1 MTVKNA
7 RLIEGPIQKTLIKL
21 TIPMILGTLGMVIFN
36 LADTFFVGQLGTNQL
51 AALSFTFPVV
61 LVVSSIAMGLGIGA
75 SAVISRAIGEGN
87 YDKVKRLTT
96 DSLTLSLIFVGFF
109 ALFGLFTVNPLF
121 RLLGASGEVLS
132 YISQYMTIWYFGVI
146 FVVIPMV
153 GNNAIRATGDTKT
166 PGLIMVFAAF
176 INIIL
181 DPILIFGIGPFPRL
195 EIAGAAIATVIARAS
210 TLILSLLVL
219 TLREKIIT
227 IKIPEF
233 REVIESW
240 KQILYIG
247 LPTATTRIVIPLGAG
262 VILSIV
268 ATYGSEAVAGFGV
281 ATRIEFFA
289 LTVVM
294 SLASVLGP
302 FVGQNWGADKF
313 DRIKSG
319 MKFSYKFSLVW
330 GFFIFLMFAIFGSK
344 IGSFFSND
352 PNVIFVTS
360 LYLLIVPI
368 GYGLY
373 GILVMATS
381 AMSVLKKP
389 MDAAILTLTQTFL
402 LYIPMAYIGSYFFGF
417 GGVFAALPI
426 SYFIVGIISN
436 FVLNR
441 IVLSRENSKETGAII
456 RGAGLRP

>member
-1 MTVKNA
+1 MAVKNA
-7 RLIEGPIQKTLIKL
+7 RLVEGQIQKTLIKL
-21 TIPMILGTLGMVIFN
+21 TIPMMLGTLGMVIFN
-36 LADTFFVGQLGTNQL
+36 LSDTYFVGQLGTNQL

-61 LVVSSIAMGLGIGA
+61 LVINSIAMGLGIGA

-87 YDKVKRLTT
+87 FDKVKRLTT
-96 DSLTLSLIFVGFF
+96 DSMTLSLIFVGFF

-132 YISQYMTIWYFGVI
+132 YVSQYMTIWYFGVI

-153 GNNAIRATGDTKT
+153 GNNAIRASGDTKT

-176 INIIL
+176 VNIIL

-219 TLREKIIT
+219 TLKEKMIT
-227 IKIPEF
+227 IKIPDF
-233 REVIESW
+233 RTIVESW

-247 LPTATTRIVIPLGAG
+247 LPTAATRIVIPLGAG

-268 ATYGSEAVAGFGV
+268 STYGSEAVAGFGV

-294 SLASVLGP
+294 ALSSVLGP
-302 FVGQNWGADKF
+302 FVGQNWGAGKF

-319 MKFSYKFSLVW
+319 MKFSYKFSLIW
-330 GFFIFLMFAIFGSK
+330 GFFIFLILAIFGSR
-344 IGSFFSND
+344 IGSFFSDD
-352 PNVIFVTS
+352 PNVISVTG
-360 LYLLIVPI
+360 LYLLIIPI
-368 GYGLY
+368 GYSLY

-389 MDAAILTLTQTFL
+389 IHAAVLTLTQTFL
-402 LYIPMAYIGSYFFGF
+402 LYIPIAYIGSYFFALR
-417 GGVFAALPI
+417 GVFTALTI
-426 SYFIVGIISN
+426 SYFVSGIISK
-436 FVLNR
+436 FVLNK
-441 IVLSRENSKETGAII
+441 IILSKEKSNTATS
-456 RGAGLRP
+456 PQ

>member
-1 MTVKNA
+1 MATKNA
-7 RLIEGPIQKTLIKL
+7 RLIEGSIQKTLIKL
-21 TIPMILGTLGMVIFN
+21 TIPMILGTLGIVIFN
-36 LADTFFVGQLGTNQL
+36 LTDTYFVGQLGTNHL

-61 LVVSSIAMGLGIGA
+61 MVISSIAMGLGIGA

-87 YDKVKRLTT
+87 FDKVKRLTT

-109 ALFGLFTVNPLF
+109 ALFGLFTINPLF
-121 RLLGASGEVLS
+121 DLLGASGEVLS
-132 YISQYMTIWYFGVI
+132 LIIQYMTIWYFGVI

-176 INIIL
+176 VNIIL

-195 EIAGAAIATVIARAS
+195 EIAGAALATVIARAS
-210 TLILSLLVL
+210 TLVLSLWIL
-219 TLREKIIT
+219 TFREKMVT
-227 IKIPEF
+227 IKITEF
-233 REVIESW
+233 KAVTESW

-247 LPTATTRIVIPLGAG
+247 LPTAATKIVIPIGAG

-268 ATYGSEAVAGFGV
+268 ATFGSEAVAGFGV

-294 SLASVLGP
+294 SLASILGP
-302 FVGQNWGADKF
+302 FVGQNWGAGKF

-330 GFFIFLMFAIFGSK
+330 GFLIFLILAILGGR
-344 IGSFFSND
+344 IGSFFSDD
-352 PNVIFVTS
+352 PNVISVTS
-360 LYLLIVPI
+360 LYLLIIPI

-373 GILVMATS
+373 GVLIMATS

-389 MDAAILTLTQTFL
+389 IHAAILTLSQTFL
-402 LYIPMAYIGSYFFGF
+402 LYIPMAYIGSYFFGLW
-417 GGVFAALPI
+417 GVFAALPI
-426 SYFIVGIISN
+426 SYLIAGFISN
-436 FVLNR
+436 FVLN
-441 IVLSRENSKETGAII
+441 KII
-456 RGAGLRP
+456 LTTEKSNTVSSTS

>member
-1 MTVKNA
+1 MAAKNA
-7 RLIEGPIQKTLIKL
+7 KLIEGPIQKTLIRL
-21 TIPMILGTLGMVIFN
+21 TIPMILGTLGLVIFN
-36 LADTFFVGQLGTNQL
+36 LADTYFVGQLGTNQL

-61 LVVSSIAMGLGIGA
+61 MVINSIAMGLGIGA
-75 SAVISRAIGEGN
+75 SAVISHAIGEGN
-87 YDKVKRLTT
+87 YKKVKRLTT

-109 ALFGLFTVNPLF
+109 ALFGLFTVHPLF

-132 YISQYMTIWYFGVI
+132 YISQYMTIWYFGVV

-176 INIIL
+176 VNIVL

-195 EIAGAAIATVIARAS
+195 EIAGAAIATVLARAS
-210 TLILSLLVL
+210 TLVLSLLVL
-219 TLREKIIT
+219 SFKDKMIT
-227 IKIPEF
+227 IKMPEF
-233 REVIESW
+233 RAVVESW

-268 ATYGSEAVAGFGV
+268 ATYGYDAVAGFGV

-302 FVGQNWGADKF
+302 FVGQNWGSGKF

-319 MKFSYKFSLVW
+319 MKFSYKFSLIW
-330 GFFIFLMFAIFGSK
+330 GLFIFLILAIFGSR
-344 IGSFFSND
+344 IGSFFSDN
-352 PNVIFVTS
+352 PNVISVTS
-360 LYLLIVPI
+360 LYLLVIPI

-373 GILVMATS
+373 GILVMTTS

-389 MDAAILTLTQTFL
+389 LHAAILTLTQTFL
-402 LYIPMAYIGSYFFGF
+402 LYIPMAYIGSYFFGLW
-417 GGVFAALPI
+417 GVFAALPI
-426 SYFIVGIISN
+426 SYFIASIISN

-441 IVLSRENSKETGAII
+441 IVLSREKSNIANSPT
-456 RGAGLRP
+456 

>member
-1 MTVKNA
+1 MVVKNA
-7 RLIEGPIQKTLIKL
+7 RLIEGPIEKTLIRL
-21 TIPMILGTLGMVIFN
+21 TIPMILGTLGLVIFN
-36 LADTFFVGQLGTNQL
+36 LADTYFVGQLGTNQL

-61 LVVSSIAMGLGIGA
+61 MVIGSIAMGLGIGA
-75 SAVISRAIGEGN
+75 SAVISRSIGEGN
-87 YDKVKRLTT
+87 HDKVKRLTT

-121 RLLGASGEVLS
+121 RILGASGEILTL
-132 YISQYMTIWYFGVI
+132 INQYMTIWYLGVI

-176 INIIL
+176 VNIVL

-210 TLILSLLVL
+210 TLVLSLYVL
-219 TLREKIIT
+219 THREKMIT
-227 IKIPEF
+227 IKIPQF
-233 REVIESW
+233 REIVESW

-247 LPTATTRIVIPLGAG
+247 LPTAATRIVIPLGAG

-268 ATYGSEAVAGFGV
+268 ATFGSEAVAGFGV

-302 FVGQNWGADKF
+302 FVGQNWGAGKF

-330 GFFIFLMFAIFGSK
+330 GFLIFLILVIFGS
-344 IGSFFSND
+344 ILGSFFSDD
-352 PNVIFVTS
+352 PNVISVTS
-360 LYLLIVPI
+360 LYLLIIPI

-373 GILVMATS
+373 GVLVMATS
-381 AMSVLKKP
+381 ALSVLKKP
-389 MDAAILTLTQTFL
+389 LHAAILTLTQTFI
-402 LYIPMAYIGSYFFGF
+402 LYIPMAYVGSYFFGL

-426 SYFIVGIISN
+426 SYLIAGIISK

-441 IVLSRENSKETGAII
+441 IVLSREKSNTTTS
-456 RGAGLRP
+456 PF

>member
-1 MTVKNA
+1 M
-7 RLIEGPIQKTLIKL
+7 
-21 TIPMILGTLGMVIFN
+21 
-36 LADTFFVGQLGTNQL
+36 
-51 AALSFTFPVV
+51 
-61 LVVSSIAMGLGIGA
+61 
-75 SAVISRAIGEGN
+75 
-87 YDKVKRLTT
+87 
-96 DSLTLSLIFVGFF
+96 
-109 ALFGLFTVNPLF
+109 
-121 RLLGASGEVLS
+121 
-132 YISQYMTIWYFGVI
+132 
-146 FVVIPMV
+146 
-153 GNNAIRATGDTKT
+153 
-166 PGLIMVFAAF
+166 
-176 INIIL
+176 
-181 DPILIFGIGPFPRL
+181 
-195 EIAGAAIATVIARAS
+195 
-210 TLILSLLVL
+210 
-219 TLREKIIT
+219 
-227 IKIPEF
+227 
-233 REVIESW
+233 
-240 KQILYIG
+240 
-247 LPTATTRIVIPLGAG
+247 
-262 VILSIV
+262 

-330 GFFIFLMFAIFGSK
+330 GFFIFLMFAIFGSR

>member
-1 MTVKNA
+1 MVVKNA
-7 RLIEGPIQKTLIKL
+7 RLIEGPIQKKLIRL

-36 LADTFFVGQLGTNQL
+36 LADTYFVGQLGTNQL

-87 YDKVKRLTT
+87 FDKVKRLTT

-121 RLLGASGEVLS
+121 SLLGASGEILS
-132 YISQYMTIWYFGVI
+132 YINQYMTIWYFGVI

-176 INIIL
+176 INIVL

-210 TLILSLLVL
+210 TLVLSLYVL
-219 TLREKIIT
+219 THREKMIT

-233 REVIESW
+233 RAIVESW

-247 LPTATTRIVIPLGAG
+247 LPTASTRIVIPLGAG

-281 ATRIEFFA
+281 ATRVEFFA
-289 LTVVM
+289 LTVIRAL
-294 SLASVLGP
+294 SSVLGP
-302 FVGQNWGADKF
+302 FIGQNWGAGKF
-313 DRIKSG
+313 DRIKLG
-319 MKFSYKFSLVW
+319 MKFSYKFSLLW
-330 GFFIFLMFAIFGSK
+330 GFFIFLILAIFGSR
-344 IGSFFSND
+344 IGSFFSDD
-352 PNVIFVTS
+352 PNVISVTG
-360 LYLLIVPI
+360 LYLLIIPI
-368 GYGLY
+368 GYGLF
-373 GILVMATS
+373 GILFMATS
-381 AMSVLKKP
+381 ALSVLKKP
-389 MDAAILTLTQTFL
+389 IHAAILTLTQTFL
-402 LYIPMAYIGSYFFGF
+402 LYVPMAYIGSYFFGLKGIF
-417 GGVFAALPI
+417 VALPI
-426 SYFIVGIISN
+426 SYFIAGFISRY
-436 FVLNR
+436 VLNK
-441 IVLSRENSKETGAII
+441 IVLLREKSNTATS
-456 RGAGLRP
+456 

>member
-1 MTVKNA
+1 MAVKNA
-7 RLIEGPIQKTLIKL
+7 RLIEGSIQKTLIKL

-36 LADTFFVGQLGTNQL
+36 LADTYFVGQLGTNQL

-61 LVVSSIAMGLGIGA
+61 MVINSIAMGLGIGA

-87 YDKVKRLTT
+87 YKKVKRLAT
-96 DSLTLSLIFVGFF
+96 DSITLSILFVGIF
-109 ALFGLFTVNPLF
+109 ALFGLFTINPLF
-121 RLLGASGEVLS
+121 RLLGATGEVLS
-132 YISQYMTIWYFGVI
+132 YISQYMTIWYFGVV

-176 INIIL
+176 VNIVL

-219 TLREKIIT
+219 IFREKMIT

-233 REVIESW
+233 RSVVDSW

-247 LPTATTRIVIPLGAG
+247 LPTSATRIVIPLGAG
-262 VILSIV
+262 VIVSIM

-302 FVGQNWGADKF
+302 FVGQNWGSGKF

-330 GFFIFLMFAIFGSK
+330 GLFIFLILAIFGSG
-344 IGSFFSND
+344 IGSLFSHD
-352 PNVIFVTS
+352 SNVISVTR
-360 LYLLIVPI
+360 LYLLIIPI

-389 MDAAILTLTQTFL
+389 IHAAILSLTQTFL
-402 LYIPMAYIGSYFFGF
+402 FYIPMAYLGSYIFGLI
-417 GGVFAALPI
+417 GVFAALPI
-426 SYFIVGIISN
+426 SYFITAIISR
-436 FVLNR
+436 FVLNK
-441 IVLSRENSKETGAII
+441 IVLSREKSNTVTS
-456 RGAGLRP
+456 PS

>member
-1 MTVKNA
+1 MVVKNA
-7 RLIEGPIQKTLIKL
+7 RLIEGSIQKTLIRL
-21 TIPMILGTLGMVIFN
+21 TLPMILGTLGMVIFN
-36 LADTFFVGQLGTNQL
+36 LADTYFVGQLGTNQL

-61 LVVSSIAMGLGIGA
+61 MIIGSIAMGLGIGA
-75 SAVISRAIGEGN
+75 SAVISRSIGEGN
-87 YDKVKRLTT
+87 HDKVKRLTT

-121 RLLGASGEVLS
+121 HLLGASGEILTL
-132 YISQYMTIWYFGVI
+132 INQYMTIWYLGVI

-153 GNNAIRATGDTKT
+153 GNNAIRASGDTKT

-176 INIIL
+176 VNIVL

-195 EIAGAAIATVIARAS
+195 EIAGAAIATVLARAS
-210 TLILSLLVL
+210 TLVLSLYVL
-219 TLREKIIT
+219 IHREKMIT
-227 IKIPEF
+227 IKIPHF
-233 REVIESW
+233 RDIVESW

-247 LPTATTRIVIPLGAG
+247 LPTAATRIVIPLGAG
-262 VILSIV
+262 FILSIV

-302 FVGQNWGADKF
+302 FVGQNWGAGKF

-319 MKFSYKFSLVW
+319 MKFSYKFSLAW
-330 GFFIFLMFAIFGSK
+330 GFFIFLILALLGGR
-344 IGSFFSND
+344 IGSFFSDD
-352 PNVIFVTS
+352 PNVISVTS
-360 LYLLIVPI
+360 LYLLIIPI

-373 GILVMATS
+373 GVLVMATS

-389 MDAAILTLTQTFL
+389 LHAAILTLTQTFV
-402 LYIPMAYIGSYFFGF
+402 LYIPMAYIGSFFFGLW
-417 GGVFAALPI
+417 GIFAALPI
-426 SYFIVGIISN
+426 SYLIAGVISN
-436 FVLNR
+436 YVLNR
-441 IVLSRENSKETGAII
+441 IVLLRE
-456 RGAGLRP
+456 RPNAVISPH

>member
-330 GFFIFLMFAIFGSK
+330 GFFIFLMFAIFGSR

-389 MDAAILTLTQTFL
+389 MHAAILTLTQTFL

>member
-132 YISQYMTIWYFGVI
+132 FISQYMTIWYFGVI

-176 INIIL
+176 INIVL

-247 LPTATTRIVIPLGAG
+247 LPTATTRIVIPIGAG

-313 DRIKSG
+313 DRIKLG

-330 GFFIFLMFAIFGSK
+330 GFFIFLILAIFGSR

-352 PNVIFVTS
+352 PNVIFITS
-360 LYLLIVPI
+360 LYLLIIPI

-389 MDAAILTLTQTFL
+389 IHAAILTLTQTFL
-402 LYIPMAYIGSYFFGF
+402 LYIPMAYIGSYFFGL

-441 IVLSRENSKETGAII
+441 IILSRENSKETGAII

>member
-1 MTVKNA
+1 MAVKNA
-7 RLIEGPIQKTLIKL
+7 RLIEGSIQKTLIRL

-36 LADTFFVGQLGTNQL
+36 LADTYFVGQLGTNQL

-61 LVVSSIAMGLGIGA
+61 MVINSIAMGLGIGA

-87 YDKVKRLTT
+87 YKKVKRLAT
-96 DSLTLSLIFVGFF
+96 DSITLSILFVGIF
-109 ALFGLFTVNPLF
+109 ALFGLFTINPLF
-121 RLLGASGEVLS
+121 RLLGATGEVLS
-132 YISQYMTIWYFGVI
+132 YISQYMTIWYFGVV

-176 INIIL
+176 VNIVL

-219 TLREKIIT
+219 IFREKMIT

-233 REVIESW
+233 RSVVDSW

-247 LPTATTRIVIPLGAG
+247 LPTSATRIVIPLGAG
-262 VILSIV
+262 VIVSIM

-302 FVGQNWGADKF
+302 FVGQNWGSGKF

-330 GFFIFLMFAIFGSK
+330 GLFIFLILAIFGSG
-344 IGSFFSND
+344 IGSLFSHD
-352 PNVIFVTS
+352 SNVISVTR
-360 LYLLIVPI
+360 LYLLIIPI

-389 MDAAILTLTQTFL
+389 IHAAILSLTQTFL
-402 LYIPMAYIGSYFFGF
+402 FYIPMAYLGSYIFGLI
-417 GGVFAALPI
+417 GVFAALPI
-426 SYFIVGIISN
+426 SYFITAIISR
-436 FVLNR
+436 FVLNK
-441 IVLSRENSKETGAII
+441 IVLSREKSNTVTS
-456 RGAGLRP
+456 PS

>member
-1 MTVKNA
+1 MEVKNA
-7 RLIEGPIQKTLIKL
+7 RLIEGPVQKTLIRL
-21 TIPMILGTLGMVIFN
+21 TLPMVLGTLGMVIFN
-36 LADTFFVGQLGTNQL
+36 LSDTFFVGQLGTNQL

-61 LVVSSIAMGLGIGA
+61 LAVSSLAMGLGIGA

-87 YDKVKRLTT
+87 HYKVKRLTT

-109 ALFGLFTVNPLF
+109 ALFGLFTINPLF

-132 YISQYMTIWYFGVI
+132 YISQYMTIWYLGVV

-153 GNNAIRATGDTKT
+153 GNNAIRASGDTKT

-176 INIIL
+176 INIVL

-219 TLREKIIT
+219 TYREKMISF
-227 IKIPEF
+227 KLPEF
-233 REVIESW
+233 RAVVESW
-240 KQILYIG
+240 KQVLYIG
-247 LPTATTRIVIPLGAG
+247 LPTAATRIVIPLGAG

-289 LTVVM
+289 LAVVM

-302 FVGQNWGADKF
+302 FVGQNWGAGKF

-319 MKFSYKFSLVW
+319 MKFSYKFSLIW
-330 GFFIFLMFAIFGSK
+330 GFFIFLILAILGGR
-344 IGSFFSND
+344 IGSLFSDD
-352 PNVIFVTS
+352 PNVISVTS
-360 LYLLIVPI
+360 LYLLIIPI

-373 GILVMATS
+373 GILVMTTS

-389 MDAAILTLTQTFL
+389 LHAAILTLTQTFL
-402 LYIPMAYIGSYFFGF
+402 LYIPMAYIGSYFFGLW
-417 GGVFAALPI
+417 GVFVALAI
-426 SYFIVGIISN
+426 SYFIAGIISR
-436 FVLNR
+436 FVLNK
-441 IVLSRENSKETGAII
+441 IVESLEKSNTATSQS
-456 RGAGLRP
+456 

>member
-7 RLIEGPIQKTLIKL
+7 RLIEGPIQKTLIRL
-21 TIPMILGTLGMVIFN
+21 TLPMILGTLGMVIFN
-36 LADTFFVGQLGTNQL
+36 LADTFYVGQLGTNQL

-132 YISQYMTIWYFGVI
+132 YINQYMTIWYFGVI

-153 GNNAIRATGDTKT
+153 GNNAIRASGDTKT
-166 PGLIMVFAAF
+166 PGLIMVFAAS
-176 INIIL
+176 INIVL

-210 TLILSLLVL
+210 TLVLSLLVL
-219 TLREKIIT
+219 TFREKMIT

-233 REVIESW
+233 RAVVESW

-247 LPTATTRIVIPLGAG
+247 LPTAATRIVIPLGAG

-289 LTVVM
+289 LTIIM

-302 FVGQNWGADKF
+302 FIGQNWGAGKF
-313 DRIKSG
+313 GRIRSG
-319 MKFSYKFSLVW
+319 LKFSYKFSLVW
-330 GFFIFLMFAIFGSK
+330 GFFIFIIFAIFGSRF
-344 IGSFFSND
+344 GPFFSDD
-352 PNVIFVTS
+352 PNVVSVTN
-360 LYLLIVPI
+360 LYLLIIPI

-373 GILVMATS
+373 GILVMTTS
-381 AMSVLKKP
+381 ALSVLRKP
-389 MDAAILTLTQTFL
+389 IHAAILTLTQTFL
-402 LYIPMAYIGSYFFGF
+402 FYIPMAYIGSYFFGLW
-417 GGVFAALPI
+417 GVFVALPI
-426 SYFIVGIISN
+426 SYLIASIISN

-441 IVLSRENSKETGAII
+441 IVISREKSYTVDNPS
-456 RGAGLRP
+456 